1 MLLSGCGGAGYSVK
15 GDRRNDAE
23 LRRKLASLEKQIAEL
38 ERKTSEIRKEK
49 RTVPIFIGRTAA
61 GTDDNVVV
69 LKERGVPAG
78 GKKRG
83 AGIEASKETRVK
95 ANVEREKRAEKH
107 EKVIDRSAPPE
118 KESLEAADDASGPK
132 GAMGADEGPAPRAGP
147 VPDAGEKPS
156 QDLPGSGELIKR
168 GVEKVEKPA
177 VAEQEQET
185 GGDAATAGEGEEP
198 PGKEDNLEK
207 WSQAVHF
214 QAGVVHQSQLKQN
227 EALAEY
233 KKALELDPGNAL
245 AHFNAG
251 TIYEAKGKDSL
262 AIRFYVAATKFHP
275 GYAEAFLNLGVLHH
289 KRGEY
294 KKAVK
299 NYGRSVSLDESLCR
313 AYVGLGGIYEKHI
326 VKPDQALICY
336 RKYMDLCEDTKAEEL
351 VAERISALEKKIRKK
366 GPPKKKAEH
375 KKKEKK
381 RPAVEGEKKKEK
393 EKPKKK
399 PKLPTSC

>member
-1 MLLSGCGGAGYSVK
+1 MEAIRSIFVYCCCLTCILILSGCGGAGPSVK

-23 LRRKLASLEKQIAEL
+23 LRRKLASLEKQLAEL

-49 RTVPIFIGRTAA
+49 RTVPIFIGRTVA
-61 GTDDNVVV
+61 GTDDNVVI
-69 LKERGVPAG
+69 LKERGAPAG

-83 AGIEASKETRVK
+83 AGIEARKETKGK

-107 EKVIDRSAPPE
+107 EEASARSAPPE

-132 GAMGADEGPAPRAGP
+132 GATGADEGPVPRAGP
-147 VPDAGEKPS
+147 VPDAGEKPP
-156 QDLPGSGELIKR
+156 QGLPGSVELIER

-177 VAEQEQET
+177 GAEQGT
-185 GGDAATAGEGEEP
+185 GDNAATAGEGDEP

-233 KKALELDPGNAL
+233 KKALKLDPENAL

-251 TIYEAKGKDSL
+251 TIYEGKGKDSL
-262 AIRFYVAATKFHP
+262 AIRSYVAATKFHP

-299 NYGRSVSLDESLCR
+299 NYGRSVSLDKSLSR

-326 VKPDQALICY
+326 VKPDQALIYY
-336 RKYMDLCEDTKAEEL
+336 RKYMDLCGDTKAEEL
-351 VAERISALEKKIRKK
+351 VAERIAALEKKISKK
-366 GPPKKKAEH
+366 GPPKKKE
-375 KKKEKK
+375 
-381 RPAVEGEKKKEK
+381 KKEK
-393 EKPKKK
+393 EKEKQ
-399 PKLPTSC
+399 KLPTSC